1 MKNRIFHQLLLVD
14 DNDKIYVF
22 SRMCFPFKYFETIN
36 DVLLSNID
44 EQVLIDI
51 VENVEQYEVFL
62 RNMELLFGINLFS
75 WIKKE

>member
-1 MKNRIFHQLLLVD
+1 
-14 DNDKIYVF
+14 
-22 SRMCFPFKYFETIN
+22 MCFPFKYFEAIN

-44 EQVLIDI
+44 EQVLIEI
-51 VENVEQYEVFL
+51 VDNVEQYEEFL